1 MTPNAALPALESP
14 TAAAEPWGDC
24 IQLPAT
30 ITVDL
35 WVQRF
40 KVQDLLRLKPRTVIN
55 TRWQKGR
62 DVPLRVN
69 GQLIGWAEFEVAG
82 DRLAVRI
89 TRLA

>member
-1 MTPNAALPALESP
+1 MTPNAALPPAE
-14 TAAAEPWGDC
+14 TAPAPADPWGDC
-24 IQLPAT
+24 VQLPAT
-30 ITVDL
+30 VTVDL
-35 WVQRF
+35 WIQRF
-40 KVQDLLRLKPRTVIN
+40 TVQDLLGLRPRAVIN
-55 TRWQKGR
+55 TRWQKGQ